1 MAKAFKRKGDRFV
14 ARLDDVEREVVIG
27 LLQQTREFLAPEPRE
42 PTGDPFDDLVATLG
56 VRPLDDPTITPET
69 PPDPALE
76 RLLPTA
82 HRDDPALAAEFRRLT
97 EHGLRERKTGN
108 LTSAIAALKV
118 PDSPKR
124 KGSVETTSGDRGKD
138 SDEREGDDKTTSRDK
153 GKGGDKVWLDRAQ
166 AQAMVVALTDVRLL
180 LGERL
185 GLRTDDDADALQERL
200 EAASEDDPQLY
211 LAAYYDFMT
220 WLQESL
226 AMALMD

>member
-14 ARLDDVEREVVIG
+14 ARLDDVEREVVVG
-27 LLQQTREFLAPEPRE
+27 LLQQTQDFLAPAHRE

-56 VRPLDDPTITPET
+56 VRPLDDPAPTPQV

-82 HRDDPALAAEFRRLT
+82 NCEDPATAAEFRRLT
-97 EHGLRERKTGN
+97 EHGLRERKTAN
-108 LTSAIAALKV
+108 LATAIAALLSA
-118 PDSPKR
+118 D
-124 KGSVETTSGDRGKD
+124 GDTVR
-138 SDEREGDDKTTSRDK
+138 
-153 GKGGDKVWLDRAQ
+153 LDQEQ

-185 GLRTDDDADALQERL
+185 GLRTDDDADALQDRL

-226 AMALMD
+226 TQALMS